1 MNIRT
6 PKKLIEVALPLDD
19 INAASAR
26 EKSIRHGHPST
37 LHLWWARR
45 PLAAARAV
53 IFAQMVNDP
62 GGERG
67 YYAGKTRAQADA
79 EREELFQIL
88 RDLVKWENTNNEEV
102 LARARAAIAKSWRE
116 TCELNKGK
124 PGFDPE
130 VLPAFHD
137 PFAGGGALPLEAQ
150 RLGLE
155 SHASDLNPVA
165 VTINKAMIE
174 IPPRFAGRAPVGPQI
189 EAERGTK
196 KATKDAFD
204 DWSGARGLAED
215 VRRYGAWMREQAQQ
229 RIGHLYPTVQITPE
243 MLAAS
248 ACPVSAGGQKDHQS
262 TGLAGLQ
269 AGQELTVIAW
279 LWARTVKSPNPAFS
293 HVEVPLVSTFIL
305 SSKAG
310 KEAWVEPVVEG
321 DGYRFEV
328 RTGKPPESAKAG
340 TTAGKRAGFTCLMS
354 GSPMDYKYIRAEGA
368 AGRMG
373 AKLMAIVAEGA
384 RGRIYLAPTP
394 EQDAIASAA
403 APTWRPETPLHG
415 KCRVNVSNYGLDVY
429 GDLFTPR
436 QLVALTTFSDLVP
449 EAIARV
455 RADALAAGMPDDGR
469 GLDAGGNGAT
479 AYAEAVGVY
488 LAFGVSKSS
497 DYWSN
502 VCTWRSDPK
511 NLGIGHVFSRQA
523 IPISWDYVEANPFS
537 ESSGNWL
544 VSLDWITRV
553 AGTLNQGGLGFVR
566 QADAQTQTVSAN
578 KVISTDPPYYDNI
591 SYADLSDFFYVWLRR
606 SLRPIFPKLYATLAV
621 PKAEE
626 LVAAPYRHGS
636 KEQAETF
643 FLDGM
648 TAAMHNLA
656 QQAHPAF
663 PVTIYYAFK
672 QSDTSE
678 GDGTHS
684 TGWETFLEAV
694 LRAGFTLTGTWP
706 MRTELGNR
714 MIGSGTNALASSI
727 VLVCRPRDAAA
738 DTISRREFQRQLR
751 EHLPEALETM
761 IGGTSGQ
768 SPIAPVDLAQ
778 AAIGPGMA
786 IYSQYAQVLNQDGT
800 PMRVHDALVLIN
812 REITEYLT
820 PDAGSFDADTLFA
833 NGWFEQYG
841 WAEGPFGEADV
852 LARGKGTSVAGVAEA
867 GVVQSGA
874 GKVRLLRWADYPTG
888 WNPATD
894 HRAPVWEAT
903 HHLIRALNT
912 QGEAA
917 AGALLAAMPD
927 KAEPV
932 RQLAYHLYTLC
943 ERKKWAEDARAYNE
957 LITAW
962 HAVLEASREEGPRGE
977 QLGFEA

>member
-1 MNIRT
+1 MTIRT

-79 EREELFQIL
+79 EREELFHIL

-124 PGFDPE
+124 PGFDPD

-174 IPPRFAGRAPVGPQI
+174 IPPRFAGRAPVGPAI

-229 RIGHLYPTVQITPE
+229 RIGHLYPSIEVTPE
-243 MLAAS
+243 LIAGS
-248 ACPVSAGGQKDHQS
+248 ALSKGAIDQKDHQNA
-262 TGLAGLQ
+262 GLAGLQ
-269 AGQELTVIAW
+269 PGQQLTVIAW

-293 HVEVPLVSTFIL
+293 HVDVPLASSFIL

-310 KEAWVEPVVEG
+310 KEAYVQPVVEG
-321 DGYRFEV
+321 DSYRFEV
-328 RTGKPPESAKAG
+328 RTGKPPEGAKNG
-340 TTAGKRAGFTCLMS
+340 TKLGRGANFRCLMS
-354 GSPMDYKYIRAEGA
+354 DAPIEPKHIYAEA
-368 AGRMG
+368 NAGRMG
-373 AKLMAIVAEGA
+373 AKLMAIVAEGT

-394 EQDAIASAA
+394 EQEAIAQQAQ
-403 APTWRPETPLHG
+403 PQWKPETAMPDNPRWFSPPL
-415 KCRVNVSNYGLDVY
+415 YGLKTY

-449 EAIARV
+449 EAIARI
-455 RADALAAGMPDDGR
+455 RADALAAGMADDGR

-488 LAFGVSKSS
+488 LGFANNKVANIGSSIASWMNDRGAFRE
-497 DYWSN
+497 
-502 VCTWRSDPK
+502 T
-511 NLGIGHVFSRQA
+511 FARQA
-523 IPISWDYVEANPFS
+523 IPMVWDFAESNPF
-537 ESSGNWL
+537 
-544 VSLDWITRV
+544 
-553 AGTLNQGGLGFVR
+553 
-566 QADAQTQTVSAN
+566 ADAGGSFETAVDKGAMAVCDLPRLGSGIAVQQDAQSQTISAN
-578 KVISTDPPYYDNI
+578 KVVSTDPPYYDNI
-591 SYADLSDFFYVWLRR
+591 GYADLSDFFYVWLRR

-626 LVAAPYRHGS
+626 LIATPYRHGS
-636 KEQAETF
+636 KQAAEVF

-672 QSDTSE
+672 QSDTKD
-678 GDGTHS
+678 DGSSTHS

-706 MRTELGNR
+706 MRTEGAGR
-714 MIGSGTNALASSI
+714 MIGQGTNALASSI
-727 VLVCRPRDAAA
+727 VLVCRKRDAAA
-738 DTISRREFQRQLR
+738 DTISRRDFQRQLR

-786 IYSQYAQVLNQDGT
+786 IYSQYAGVLNQDGT

-812 REITEYLT
+812 REITDYLT

-833 NGWFEQYG
+833 NSWFEQYG

-943 ERKKWAEDARAYNE
+943 ERKKWADDARAYNE

>member
-1 MNIRT
+1 MTIRT

-19 INAASAR
+19 INVASAR

-67 YYAGKTRAQADA
+67 YYAGKTKAQADA
-79 EREELFQIL
+79 EREELFQIM
-88 RDLVKWENTNNEEV
+88 RDLVLWENTNNEEV
-102 LARARAAIAKSWRE
+102 LGRARAAIAKSWRE
-116 TCELNKGK
+116 TCALNSGK

-155 SHASDLNPVA
+155 SYASDLNPVA

-174 IPPRFAGRAPVGPQI
+174 IPPKFAGRAPVGPEI

-196 KATKDAFD
+196 KGTRNAFE

-229 RIGHLYPTVQITPE
+229 RIGHLYPTIRITPE
-243 MLAAS
+243 LIAAN
-248 ACPVSAGGQKDHQS
+248 ACENSVTGQK
-262 TGLAGLQ
+262 GLKNSGLSSLQ
-269 AGQELTVIAW
+269 PGQELTVIAW

-293 HVEVPLVSTFIL
+293 HVDVPLVSSFIL

-310 KEAWVEPVVEG
+310 KEAYVHPVIEG

-328 RTGKPPESAKAG
+328 RTGQPPESAQNG
-340 TTAGKRAGFTCLMS
+340 TKLARANFACILS
-354 GSPMDYKYIRAEGA
+354 GTPISGDYIKAEGK

-373 AKLMAIVAEGA
+373 ARLMAVVAEGA
-384 RGRIYLAPTP
+384 RSRVYLAPTP
-394 EQDAIASAA
+394 EHEAA
-403 APTWRPETPLHG
+403 ALQAQPTWKPEGDIATRMTGGNCTP
-415 KCRVNVSNYGLDVY
+415 YGMTTW

-449 EAIARV
+449 ETIARI
-455 RADALAAGMPDDGR
+455 RDDALAAGIPDDGR
-469 GLDAGGNGAT
+469 ELDAGGNGAT
-479 AYAEAVGVY
+479 AYAKAVGLY
-488 LAFGVSKSS
+488 LGIALSRLTDICNALCRWESSKTQVRNLFGRQSIPMMWDFAENNLFAEAAGDYGVS
-497 DYWSN
+497 
-502 VCTWRSDPK
+502 
-511 NLGIGHVFSRQA
+511 LGNMVRA
-523 IPISWDYVEANPFS
+523 LLELPAA
-537 ESSGNWL
+537 GNG
-544 VSLDWITRV
+544 SAT
-553 AGTLNQGGLGFVR
+553 QS
-566 QADAQTQTVSAN
+566 DAQSQTISAS

-591 SYADLSDFFYVWLRR
+591 GYADLSDFFYVWLRR
-606 SLRPIFPKLYATLAV
+606 SLRPVFPDLYATLAV

-626 LVAAPYRHGS
+626 LVATPYRHGG
-636 KEQAETF
+636 KEKAEVF

-656 QQAHPAF
+656 AQAHPAF

-672 QSDTSE
+672 QSDTSD

-694 LRAGFTLTGTWP
+694 LRAGFALTGTWP
-706 MRTELGNR
+706 MRTELSNR

-727 VLVCRPRDAAA
+727 VLVCRQRDASAE
-738 DTISRREFQRQLR
+738 TISRREFQRQLR

-786 IYSQYAQVLNQDGT
+786 IYSQYAAVLNQDGT

-833 NGWFEQYG
+833 NSWFEQYG

-912 QGEAA
+912 QGESA

-962 HAVLEASREEGPRGE
+962 HAVLEASREQGPRGE

>member
-1 MNIRT
+1 M
-6 PKKLIEVALPLDD
+6 
-19 INAASAR
+19 AA
-26 EKSIRHGHPST
+26 G
-37 LHLWWARR
+37 
-45 PLAAARAV
+45 
-53 IFAQMVNDP
+53 
-62 GGERG
+62 
-67 YYAGKTRAQADA
+67 
-79 EREELFQIL
+79 
-88 RDLVKWENTNNEEV
+88 
-102 LARARAAIAKSWRE
+102 
-116 TCELNKGK
+116 
-124 PGFDPE
+124 
-130 VLPAFHD
+130 
-137 PFAGGGALPLEAQ
+137 FAG
-150 RLGLE
+150 
-155 SHASDLNPVA
+155 
-165 VTINKAMIE
+165 
-174 IPPRFAGRAPVGPQI
+174 
-189 EAERGTK
+189 
-196 KATKDAFD
+196 
-204 DWSGARGLAED
+204 
-215 VRRYGAWMREQAQQ
+215 
-229 RIGHLYPTVQITPE
+229 
-243 MLAAS
+243 
-248 ACPVSAGGQKDHQS
+248 
-262 TGLAGLQ
+262 
-269 AGQELTVIAW
+269 
-279 LWARTVKSPNPAFS
+279 
-293 HVEVPLVSTFIL
+293 
-305 SSKAG
+305 
-310 KEAWVEPVVEG
+310 
-321 DGYRFEV
+321 
-328 RTGKPPESAKAG
+328 
-340 TTAGKRAGFTCLMS
+340 
-354 GSPMDYKYIRAEGA
+354 
-368 AGRMG
+368 
-373 AKLMAIVAEGA
+373 
-384 RGRIYLAPTP
+384 
-394 EQDAIASAA
+394 
-403 APTWRPETPLHG
+403 
-415 KCRVNVSNYGLDVY
+415 
-429 GDLFTPR
+429 
-436 QLVALTTFSDLVP
+436 
-449 EAIARV
+449 
-455 RADALAAGMPDDGR
+455 
-469 GLDAGGNGAT
+469 
-479 AYAEAVGVY
+479 
-488 LAFGVSKSS
+488 
-497 DYWSN
+497 
-502 VCTWRSDPK
+502 
-511 NLGIGHVFSRQA
+511 
-523 IPISWDYVEANPFS
+523 
-537 ESSGNWL
+537 
-544 VSLDWITRV
+544 
-553 AGTLNQGGLGFVR
+553 
-566 QADAQTQTVSAN
+566 QADAQTQTISAD

-591 SYADLSDFFYVWLRR
+591 GYADLSDFFYVWLRR

-626 LVAAPYRHGS
+626 LIATPYRHGS
-636 KEQAETF
+636 KQAAEVF

-656 QQAHPAF
+656 AQAHPAF

-727 VLVCRPRDAAA
+727 VLVCRKRDAAA

-786 IYSQYAQVLNQDGT
+786 IYSQYAGVLNQDGT

-812 REITEYLT
+812 REITDYLT

-833 NGWFEQYG
+833 NSWFEQYG

-874 GKVRLLRWADYPTG
+874 GKVRLLRWADYAAD

-894 HRAPVWEAT
+894 SRAPVWEAT

-912 QGEAA
+912 QGESA

-943 ERKKWAEDARAYNE
+943 ERKKWADDARAYNE